1 MRTSAL
7 EQLASKGIVTIQKK
21 RESWLVEFIRKDEAG
36 YLTDR
41 QVEWGRELG
50 AVIKELWQKVRNA
63 D

>member
-36 YLTDR
+36 FLTDR
-41 QVEWGRELG
+41 QAEWGRELRV
-50 AVIKELWQKVRNA
+50 VINELLEKVIRV
-63 D
+63 